1 MNLLECAIQ
10 QLSSMAPAVPAK
22 PQPLP
27 SHVLVLSVRGL
38 GKGQISQR
46 GTFYTH
52 QDCSLQTSSV
62 LTPHASTSDLAL
74 GRWLPWECLSPTI
87 ILEVWILSALLLAG
101 LSDTQLVTLS
111 PWPNNFESLFWS

>member
-10 QLSSMAPAVPAK
+10 QLSSKAPAVPAK

-46 GTFYTH
+46 VTFYTH
-52 QDCSLQTSSV
+52 QDGSLQTSSL
-62 LTPHASTSDLAL
+62 LTPHPPLTKYWAGGSP
-74 GRWLPWECLSPTI
+74 GNLSPTI
-87 ILEVWILSALLLAG
+87 ILEGWILPALLFTG

-111 PWPNNFESLFWS
+111 PWPNNFESLFWF